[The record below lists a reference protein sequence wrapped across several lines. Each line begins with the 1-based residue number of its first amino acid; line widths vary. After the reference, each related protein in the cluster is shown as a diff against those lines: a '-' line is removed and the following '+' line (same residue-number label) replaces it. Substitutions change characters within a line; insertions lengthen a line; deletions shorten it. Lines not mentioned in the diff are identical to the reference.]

1 MTNSNENVLKFGD
14 KSYSPNDLTDQQKYF
29 ANQIQSLQEQRKNQ
43 QFAIDQLTAALEF
56 LLGNLSPVCS
66 KKTTKK
72 KTLRQRVKY
81 VSYNKRR

>member
-56 LLGNLSPVCS
+56 FTGQLISSLQQEDDQKEASSSAG
-66 KKTTKK
+66 
-72 KTLRQRVKY
+72 
-81 VSYNKRR
+81 

>member
-29 ANQIQSLQEQRKNQ
+29 ANQIQSLQEQRKNL

-56 LLGNLSPVCS
+56 FTGQLISSLQQEDEKEDSSSAG
-66 KKTTKK
+66 
-72 KTLRQRVKY
+72 
-81 VSYNKRR
+81 

>member
-56 LLGNLSPVCS
+56 FTGQLISSLQQEDEKEDSSSAG
-66 KKTTKK
+66 
-72 KTLRQRVKY
+72 
-81 VSYNKRR
+81 

>member
-1 MTNSNENVLKFGD
+1 MTDNNENVLKFGD

-56 LLGNLSPVCS
+56 FTGQLISSLQKEDDQEDSSSVG
-66 KKTTKK
+66 
-72 KTLRQRVKY
+72 
-81 VSYNKRR
+81 

>member
-56 LLGNLSPVCS
+56 FTGQLISSLQQEDDQKEDSSSAG
-66 KKTTKK
+66 
-72 KTLRQRVKY
+72 
-81 VSYNKRR
+81 

>member
-14 KSYSPNDLTDQQKYF
+14 KSYSPNDLPDQQKYF

-56 LLGNLSPVCS
+56 FTGQLISSLQQEDEKEDSSSAG
-66 KKTTKK
+66 
-72 KTLRQRVKY
+72 
-81 VSYNKRR
+81 

>member
-1 MTNSNENVLKFGD
+1 MTDKTNVLKFGD

-56 LLGNLSPVCS
+56 FTGQLISSLQQEDEKEDSSSAG
-66 KKTTKK
+66 
-72 KTLRQRVKY
+72 
-81 VSYNKRR
+81 